1 MHIQVTII
9 SRLKA
14 ATFEAKG
21 RGKAAQRES
30 GGREESGEGNR
41 EFFLFLNLLQ
51 SMANIS
57 PRAKQPESTR
67 RRKKPTPAEMRNG
80 SCTKLSLQSSS
91 Y

>member
-30 GGREESGEGNR
+30 GGREERKRREKDR
-41 EFFLFLNLLQ
+41 EFFLFFNPPL
-51 SMANIS
+51 STADIS
-57 PRAKQPESTR
+57 PRAKRPESTR
-67 RRKKPTPAEMRNG
+67 KKKKKNTTPAEMRNG
-80 SCTKLSLQSSS
+80 S
-91 Y
+91 